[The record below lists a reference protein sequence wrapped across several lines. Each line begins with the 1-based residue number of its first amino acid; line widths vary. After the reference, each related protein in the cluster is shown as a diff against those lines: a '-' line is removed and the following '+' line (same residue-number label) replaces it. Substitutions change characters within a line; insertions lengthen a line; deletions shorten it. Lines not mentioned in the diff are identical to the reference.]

1 MEFTVSQHF
10 CVVWNWETIHSVNSF
25 GVSYRLFWSEDSMEA
40 YNNGITRHNYR
51 LLMHKFSLK
60 RELTPAVNSPEYC
73 GGEGGCRI
81 IMNNA
86 TERNVKLGPSF

>member
-1 MEFTVSQHF
+1 
-10 CVVWNWETIHSVNSF
+10 
-25 GVSYRLFWSEDSMEA
+25 MEA

-51 LLMHKFSLK
+51 LLMHKFLLK

>member
-1 MEFTVSQHF
+1 
-10 CVVWNWETIHSVNSF
+10 
-25 GVSYRLFWSEDSMEA
+25 MEA
-40 YNNGITRHNYR
+40 YNNGITRHNYG

-73 GGEGGCRI
+73 GGVGGCRI

-86 TERNVKLGPSF
+86 TERNA